1 MFLSKAVEGFLMFS
15 RANGMSP
22 NTISDY
28 KNHLER
34 MTKYLMDPEFE
45 KITSADI
52 LKFYFWVQ
60 TDFRPVRAKDESGR
74 LSPSSIRNCW
84 CAIRSLY
91 NWASI
96 ELKVQRPDLSIKS
109 PRWTPPEISGFTM
122 DEIKAMVKATE
133 SSAIARPS
141 NRKSFTMKTP
151 HPNRDRAIILFMLDT
166 GLRVSEV
173 ARLEV
178 QDVNVT
184 SGDVYIR
191 PFGTGIKT
199 KSRHVYIGSSTMKAV
214 WLYLSTR
221 KDAKPTD
228 RLFVT
233 DENRP
238 MDRDSIRSMLDRVGQ
253 RANVRD
259 VYPHRFRHTFAIEFL
274 RNGGDV
280 FNLQRLL
287 GHSTLD
293 MVKRYLSLSNSDA
306 AEAHRRASPADRWKL

>member
-1 MFLSKAVEGFLMFS
+1 MFLPKAVEGFLMFS
-15 RANGMSP
+15 RANGMSV

-34 MTKYLMDPEFE
+34 MTKFLMDPEFE

-60 TDFRPVRAKDESGR
+60 TDFKPVRAKDENGR

-96 ELKVQRPDLSIKS
+96 ELKVQRPDLSIKA

-122 DEIKAMVKATE
+122 EEIKAMVKATE
-133 SSAIARPS
+133 SSAITRPS

-151 HPNRDRAIILFMLDT
+151 HPIRDRVIILFMLDI
-166 GLRVSEV
+166 GFRVSEV

-178 QDVNVT
+178 QDVNLA

-199 KSRHVYIGSSTMKAV
+199 KSRHVYIGSSTIKAL
-214 WLYLSTR
+214 WLYVSTR
-221 KDAKPTD
+221 KARPDEP
-228 RLFVT
+228 LFLSS
-233 DENRP
+233 EGNEMNRE
-238 MDRDSIRSMLDRVGQ
+238 SIHKVLDRIGA
-253 RANVRD
+253 RAGVKD
-259 VYPHRFRHTFAIEFL
+259 VYPHRFRHT
-274 RNGGDV
+274 DV
-280 FNLQRLL
+280 DCFCSQLIQP
-287 GHSTLD
+287 
-293 MVKRYLSLSNSDA
+293 
-306 AEAHRRASPADRWKL
+306 PAD